1 MTEPGEDV
9 NRRKLAIALV
19 ILASVLALVS
29 TLNTWVERQAL
40 DTDAWVDATDQ
51 LLADDD
57 IRQALSVYLVDE
69 LYSAISVEDAVAEA
83 LPADFD
89 GLAGLVAGAV
99 RGPATDA
106 VDRLLDTEQAR
117 TTWREINRLA
127 HSTLLTVIADDTGE
141 VLSSEGGAVT
151 IDFGE
156 LVRALGRRIGLSEDI
171 VDRIPEG
178 TGVVVLFESD
188 ELELVQDT
196 VQAVRL
202 LSAILFALVVVLYV
216 AAVYLATDRRRT
228 IRDCGIG
235 LSVAAVLVLIA
246 RIVGVNA
253 LVEALNRAESDEPA
267 SSVLNIGSTLL
278 RQIALTELL
287 IGLALIGFAF
297 VVGSSRPARA
307 LRALAAPLLRHGVA
321 SVVLGGLAVFFVL
334 LWIKPGGPINGWFI
348 ALGLAGL
355 CVAGVAWVQRL
366 TVAEFPH
373 MTFERFWGLSVAAVQ
388 GRGGPEDGSSSAE
401 DAPHIDG

>member
-127 HSTLLTVIADDTGE
+127 HSTLLTVIEDDTGE

-188 ELELVQDT
+188 ELELVQD
-196 VQAVRL
+196 
-202 LSAILFALVVVLYV
+202 
-216 AAVYLATDRRRT
+216 
-228 IRDCGIG
+228 
-235 LSVAAVLVLIA
+235 
-246 RIVGVNA
+246 
-253 LVEALNRAESDEPA
+253 
-267 SSVLNIGSTLL
+267 
-278 RQIALTELL
+278 
-287 IGLALIGFAF
+287 
-297 VVGSSRPARA
+297 
-307 LRALAAPLLRHGVA
+307 
-321 SVVLGGLAVFFVL
+321 
-334 LWIKPGGPINGWFI
+334 
-348 ALGLAGL
+348 
-355 CVAGVAWVQRL
+355 
-366 TVAEFPH
+366 
-373 MTFERFWGLSVAAVQ
+373 
-388 GRGGPEDGSSSAE
+388 
-401 DAPHIDG
+401 